1 MTPRMDSTISFSV
14 PLSLRLS
21 GSALKILAVISMIAD
36 HCAYFLLEHDSVMY
50 DPLRCFGRIA
60 FPVFAFLVAE
70 GFANSR
76 NRMRYFLMLVAFG
89 LVSELP
95 WYLLNG
101 ADGTHN
107 VMFTLAL
114 GVAALAMFD
123 RLCEHG
129 PIAFLSVMFAAAAA
143 WWLGSDYDWRGVVMI
158 VLFYILR
165 YRTMVPWL
173 DRHHVCFPLQ
183 ALLQIIFTFPLMAHY
198 GLTGAIFAGAVIFLY
213 DGTRGFIRGRT
224 AKYAF
229 YAVYPVHLLLI
240 AVCS

>member
-1 MTPRMDSTISFSV
+1 MAIDTTVPISL

-21 GSALKILAVISMIAD
+21 GSALKILAVISMMAD
-36 HCAYFLLEHDSVMY
+36 HCAYFLLEHDSTLY
-50 DPLRCFGRIA
+50 EPLRCFGRIA

-76 NRMRYFLMLVAFG
+76 NRMRYFLMLVGFG

-129 PIAFLSVMFAAAAA
+129 PIAFLSVALTATAA
-143 WWLGSDYDWRGVVMI
+143 WWLETDYDWRGVLMI

-165 YRTMVPWL
+165 YRTIRPWL
-173 DRHHVCFPLQ
+173 ERRHISFPSQ
-183 ALLQIIFTFPLMAHY
+183 ALLQIIFAFPLMAHY
-198 GLTGAIFAGAVIFLY
+198 GLTGAILAGAVIFLY
-213 DGTRGFIRGRT
+213 DGTRGFIRGKT

-240 AVCS
+240 AACIL